1 MGEASTRSGIFFSLW
16 RHRELLAAMVQREV
30 IGRYRGSVMGVLW
43 SFLNPLFMLLVY
55 TFIFSVVFKVRWQAG
70 SDSRGEFALLVF
82 AGMMVFSVF
91 SECVIRAPALIIAN
105 TNYVKKVVFPLEIL
119 PWVIMGAVLFHTLVS
134 FLVWLIFHFALYGP
148 PPWTALLFPFALL
161 PLVLFTL
168 GISWL
173 LASLGVYLRD
183 IGQVVGVFTSALM
196 FLSAIFYPISAL
208 PQDYQMLLYFNPLT
222 LVIEEARDLLFWGVL
237 PDILVWLA
245 SLIAASAIAWL
256 GFSWF
261 QKTRKGFSDV
271 L

>member
-1 MGEASTRSGIFFSLW
+1 
-16 RHRELLAAMVQREV
+16 MVQREV
-30 IGRYRGSVMGVLW
+30 IGRYRGSVLGVLW

-55 TFIFSVVFKVRWQAG
+55 TFVFSVMFKVRWQAG
-70 SDSRGEFALLVF
+70 SDSKGEFALLVF

-91 SECVIRAPALIIAN
+91 SECVIRAPALIIDN
-105 TNYVKKVVFPLEIL
+105 PNYVKKVVFPLEIL

-134 FLVWLIFHFALYGP
+134 FLVWLIFHCALYGP
-148 PPWTALLFPFALL
+148 PPWTALLFPLALL

-183 IGQVVGVFTSALM
+183 IGQVVGVFASALM

-208 PQDYQMLLYFNPLT
+208 PQDYQILLYFNPLT
-222 LVIEEARDLLFWGVL
+222 LVIEEARDLLFWGVV

-245 SLIAASAIAWL
+245 SLIAASIVAWL